1 MSSKRK
7 AEDDIEIISN
17 KKHTLDSDEEDDK
30 DDEDVMNESDI
41 EGEED
46 GIAGVEDEV
55 KITPFNM
62 KEELEEGYFDKSG
75 HYHWKRENQI
85 QDNWLDNVD
94 WLKIKSKKES
104 STAAEADA
112 DSKLEVFNSREAYEK
127 VLAMMEPNETITKTL
142 QRLGKQKL
150 KLSTLERLRRK
161 KAGIVDEASE
171 SITKLTELANE
182 ILVNT
187 GNMGIYEE
195 SYEKIKSRMGAQA
208 STSKASASDPLD
220 MYADDFDDKEKD
232 RVKEAQNT
240 QPDDGVEDTTWEYK
254 WKESDTEVHGPFSTQ
269 QMQAWVDEKY
279 FKKPVLVRKHGT
291 GEGFYSSSRIDF
303 ELYL

>member
-1 MSSKRK
+1 MSFKRK
-7 AEDDIEIISN
+7 AEEEIEIVSS

-62 KEELEEGYFDKSG
+62 KEELEEGFFDKSG
-75 HYHWKRENQI
+75 HYHWKKENQI

-94 WLKIKSKKES
+94 WLKIKSKKDP
-104 STAAEADA
+104 STSADSAE
-112 DSKLEVFNSREAYEK
+112 SKLEVFNSREAYAK
-127 VLAMMEPNETITKTL
+127 VLEMMEPNETITKTL
-142 QRLGKQKL
+142 QRYGKSKA
-150 KLSTLERLRRK
+150 KLSSLERLRRK
-161 KAGIVDEASE
+161 KEGIVDEASE
-171 SITKLTELANE
+171 RITKLSELANE

-195 SYEKIKSRMGAQA
+195 PYEKIKSRIGSGA
-208 STSKASASDPLD
+208 STSKAAASDPLD
-220 MYADDFDDKEKD
+220 MYADDFDAKEKD
-232 RVKEAQNT
+232 RVKENENII
-240 QPDDGVEDTTWEYK
+240 PDIEETTWDYK

-279 FKKPVLVRKHGT
+279 FSKPVLVRKHGS

>member
-1 MSSKRK
+1 MASKRK
-7 AEDDIEIISN
+7 AQDDIEIISN

-85 QDNWLDNVD
+85 QDNWLDNID
-94 WLKIKSKKES
+94 WLKIKSKKEA
-104 STAAEADA
+104 STSAED
-112 DSKLEVFNSREAYEK
+112 DKSKLEVFNSREAYAKILE
-127 VLAMMEPNETITKTL
+127 MMEPNETITKTL
-142 QRLGKQKL
+142 QRFGKNKA

-161 KAGIVDEASE
+161 KEGIVDEASE
-171 SITKLTELANE
+171 SITKLSELAHE

-195 SYEKIKSRMGAQA
+195 PYEKIKSRCGTGA
-208 STSKASASDPLD
+208 STSKAASDPLD
-220 MYADDFDDKEKD
+220 MYADDFDDKEKN
-232 RVKEAQNT
+232 RVKEEQTAV
-240 QPDDGVEDTTWEYK
+240 PDVEETTWEYK

-279 FKKPVLVRKHGT
+279 FKKPILVRKYGT